1 MAVLS
6 GAGRIL
12 STIQGCEN
20 NRNTARQNLRNA
32 ARAMFRGMLL
42 GLNIYI
48 RKEERSKTNYLK
60 FHLCVCVCVCV
71 CVYFWL

>member
-6 GAGRIL
+6 GANRIL
-12 STIQGCEN
+12 SNVQGCEKN
-20 NRNTARQNLRNA
+20 GNTARQNLRNA

-48 RKEERSKTNYLK
+48 RKEERSKTNYLT
-60 FHLCVCVCVCV
+60 FHL
-71 CVYFWL
+71 L